1 MDVAGAEPL
10 RIHIRGLS
18 AHGVIGVRPEERA
31 RTQRVALDITLDV
44 VSRAGRTDRLS
55 DAVDYKRL
63 KDAVLSRVR
72 NSRFQLIEAMAS
84 SVADLCLRHPQVR
97 AVEVTVDKLGALTGA
112 RSVAVTLRRQRITP
126 PVTA

>member
-10 RIHIRGLS
+10 RIHIRGLAAS
-18 AHGVIGVRPEERA
+18 AIIGIRPEERA
-31 RTQRVALDITLDV
+31 RTQRVVIDLTLDV
-44 VSRAGRTDRLS
+44 VSRAGRTDRIA

-72 NSRFQLIEAMAS
+72 NSRFQLIEALAS
-84 SVADLCLRHPQVR
+84 NVADLCLRHHQVR
-97 AVEVTVDKLGALTGA
+97 AVEVTVDKPGALTSA
-112 RSVAVTLRRQRITP
+112 RSVAVSLRRQRIAP